1 MLGSALQKT
10 VGENMNMEYM
20 VKEATKDSFAMEHLI
35 SDPKTVVVGCGGA
48 GNNSVDRLKKIG
60 LWGARTVAI
69 NTDRAHLERV
79 QADHRVLIGKRIT
92 RGQGAGGHPEIAEHC
107 AEEAREEL
115 ELILKG
121 ADITFITAGMGG
133 GTGTG
138 TAPVV
143 AEVAKELGSVVVS
156 MASLPFSAEGN
167 NRGQKAALGIEKL
180 RKNSDSTII
189 LANDKLLRMVP
200 NMPVNQAFKVMDQ
213 MISEI
218 IKEITDAINQ
228 PSLINLDF
236 ADLRTIMTGGGTA
249 TICYGENTAGDA
261 NTVVAEALDN
271 PLVDID
277 YAGATSALI
286 HITSG
291 PELNLKTTT
300 RVVQGFTDVMDPEA
314 NVIFG
319 ARVDPKFAGKLK
331 VMAVINGVEMNC
343 GTQSSAQSQYMP
355 IVR

>member
-1 MLGSALQKT
+1 MAT
-10 VGENMNMEYM
+10 V
-20 VKEATKDSFAMEHLI
+20 
-35 SDPKTVVVGCGGA
+35 
-48 GNNSVDRLKKIG
+48 
-60 LWGARTVAI
+60 
-69 NTDRAHLERV
+69 
-79 QADHRVLIGKRIT
+79 
-92 RGQGAGGHPEIAEHC
+92 
-107 AEEAREEL
+107 
-115 ELILKG
+115 
-121 ADITFITAGMGG
+121 
-133 GTGTG
+133 
-138 TAPVV
+138 
-143 AEVAKELGSVVVS
+143 
-156 MASLPFSAEGN
+156 PFTAEGRF
-167 NRGQKAALGIEKL
+167 RGQKAAIGLDKL
-180 RKNSDSTII
+180 KKNSDSTIV

-213 MISEI
+213 MISEV

-249 TICYGENTAGDA
+249 TVCYGENTANDA

-319 ARVDPKFAGKLK
+319 ARVDPKFAGQLK
-331 VMAVINGVEMNC
+331 VLAVINGVEMSY
-343 GTQSSAQSQYMP
+343 GYLPSAQMENAQSAHMP
-355 IVR
+355 ILR

>member
-1 MLGSALQKT
+1 
-10 VGENMNMEYM
+10 MNMENI

-48 GNNSVDRLKKIG
+48 GNNSVDRLQRIG
-60 LWGARTVAI
+60 LWGARTIAI

-79 QADHRVLIGKRIT
+79 HADQRVLIGKRIT
-92 RGQGAGGHPEIAEHC
+92 RGMGAGGHPEIAEHC

-138 TAPVV
+138 TAPIV

-156 MASLPFSAEGN
+156 MATVPFSAEGR
-167 NRGQKAALGIEKL
+167 NRGQKAAIGLDKL
-180 RKNSDSTII
+180 KKNSDSTII

-200 NMPVNQAFKVMDQ
+200 NMPVNQAFSVMDQ
-213 MISEI
+213 MISEV

-236 ADLRTIMTGGGTA
+236 ADLKTIMTGGGAA
-249 TICYGENTAGDA
+249 TILYGENTAGDA

-271 PLVDID
+271 PLVDVD

-300 RVVQGFTDVMDPEA
+300 RVVQGFADVMDSEA

-319 ARVDPKFAGKLK
+319 ARVDPKFAGQLK
-331 VMAVINGVEMNC
+331 VLAVINGVEMDYC
-343 GTQSSAQSQYMP
+343 VLPSLQMERESAQNAYMP
-355 IVR
+355 MVR